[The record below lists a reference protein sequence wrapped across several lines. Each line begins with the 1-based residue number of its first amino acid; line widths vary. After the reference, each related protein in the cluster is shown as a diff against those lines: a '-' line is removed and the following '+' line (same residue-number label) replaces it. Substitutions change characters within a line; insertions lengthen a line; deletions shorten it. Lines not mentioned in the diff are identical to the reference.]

1 MVSLASF
8 ARLRLLAGAPY
19 GGLMVSLASFA
30 RLRLLAGAPYGGLM
44 VSLCGRSD
52 ERYR

>member
-1 MVSLASF
+1 
-8 ARLRLLAGAPY
+8 
-19 GGLMVSLASFA
+19 MVSLASFA